1 MVELLAG
8 WAAGVRVVMDQQ
20 FLVGEAEVMEEEVA
34 DQAEGGAVM
43 TAVVEDAVAEDGSRP
58 IVPSRPY
65 IASLSNFLVMTKTL
79 LINC

>member
-58 IVPSRPY
+58 DDILVPS
-65 IASLSNFLVMTKTL
+65 LLKTL
-79 LINC
+79 LCPTFL